1 MFNLSLIVITKGGE
15 IFLHTTQLRPNESQE
30 QLFRRFQKDVVKS
43 GVLST
48 LRGKRWFVSKNE
60 LRRIQK
66 KKAIR
71 RGRQQTTKTR
81 GK

>member
-1 MFNLSLIVITKGGE
+1 MATVI
-15 IFLHTTQLRPNESQE
+15 LRPNESQD
-30 QLFRRFQKDVVKS
+30 QLLKRFRKKVAKS

-48 LRGKRWFVSKNE
+48 VRRKRWFVSKSE

-71 RGRQQTTKTR
+71 RGRRRTR
-81 GK
+81 DGSDE

>member
-1 MFNLSLIVITKGGE
+1 M
-15 IFLHTTQLRPNESQE
+15 TTVTLRPNESQD
-30 QLFRRFQKDVVKS
+30 QLLKRFRKKVAKS

-48 LRGKRWFVSKNE
+48 VRRKRWFVSKSE

-71 RGRQQTTKTR
+71 RGRRRTR
-81 GK
+81 DMDE

>member
-1 MFNLSLIVITKGGE
+1 MVR
-15 IFLHTTQLRPNESQE
+15 FLHTTQLRPNESQE
-30 QLFRRFQKDVVKS
+30 QLFRRFRKDVAKS

-48 LRGKRWFVSKNE
+48 LRRKRWFVSKSE

-71 RGRQQTTKTR
+71 RGRQRTTKTR